1 MDKPQRA
8 APAAAPLPVSG
19 KDYRVLDSAELFAR
33 HSVVNIRHDGQLYT
47 LRLTASN
54 KLILTK

>member
-1 MDKPQRA
+1 MDKPHRTSPPG
-8 APAAAPLPVSG
+8 APPANAG
-19 KDYRVLDSAELFAR
+19 QEHRVLDSAELFDR
-33 HSVVNIRHDGQLYT
+33 HPVINIRHDGQLYT